1 MVKRTFSVGLMAAP
15 GTDTILGLSL
25 FGAEFINAHR
35 SQYHGF
41 VVKRTF
47 SMGLM
52 AAPGTDT
59 ILGRLGGDGADQVLS
74 LTRQGYLAHKKTPT
88 SLGLSKDPRHRPT
101 AGS

>member
-1 MVKRTFSVGLMAAP
+1 MS
-15 GTDTILGLSL
+15 GLSFSTHERPAL
-25 FGAEFINAHR
+25 EALRQQLSGNARR

-74 LTRQGYLAHKKTPT
+74 HTRQGYLDHKKTPT
-88 SLGLSKDPRHRPT
+88 SLGLSKDPRHRP
-101 AGS
+101 AVGS